1 MSVSKMWSML
11 DELSSVLPWA
21 NCWRRDGY
29 WRTRLQATT
38 RQSASVVIVVDC
50 VRSNWNHITCCF
62 WLCSRLVMLDAK
74 ADLPTPGDPLI
85 QITLWLSVFLISVSI
100 FFKMSRRVPSIH
112 GSQRGSL
119 FSPRALTKSSSSFCS
134 VLAFAVPGIN
144 LLFNK
149 YYARITD
156 SPPWRFAIPASPD
169 FTSSTMA
176 SDTTNQTSW
185 TIKGDTSTRPCL
197 TRMSIVSSTINFLL
211 KLSSLPRSSTAL
223 SFSAATKMYWPSTDE
238 SGKNLSH
245 IILTY
250 VSNFRATPEWN
261 LSLLPLGSKTH
272 LLSGAVRPSLEL
284 PEVCGAGPPEFECPL
299 QGFSLIHKILL
310 GSWDA
315 TNFISCTI
323 RIENRG
329 KPTWYAASM
338 QESTIFAIGFN
349 CFKSNNSH
357 PCFSRMIYRTDNISN
372 FNTHFYTIT
381 CRSKTIQNGL
391 ELVQVV
397 HRALGL
403 CMQHFQVTIMS
414 L

>member
-1 MSVSKMWSML
+1 
-11 DELSSVLPWA
+11 
-21 NCWRRDGY
+21 
-29 WRTRLQATT
+29 
-38 RQSASVVIVVDC
+38 
-50 VRSNWNHITCCF
+50 
-62 WLCSRLVMLDAK
+62 
-74 ADLPTPGDPLI
+74 
-85 QITLWLSVFLISVSI
+85 
-100 FFKMSRRVPSIH
+100 
-112 GSQRGSL
+112 
-119 FSPRALTKSSSSFCS
+119 
-134 VLAFAVPGIN
+134 
-144 LLFNK
+144 
-149 YYARITD
+149 
-156 SPPWRFAIPASPD
+156 
-169 FTSSTMA
+169 MA

-197 TRMSIVSSTINFLL
+197 TRMSIVSSTINLLL
-211 KLSSLPRSSTAL
+211 KLSSLPRSSTSL
-223 SFSAATKMYWPSTDE
+223 SFSAATKMYWPGTDE

-414 L
+414 LWLILSRESSCRKQSSTYLSDDPELQSWNYLNEIYLEVGWGTVSISEAIEEKINLHFVVFCDSETRCFQRSSNLMLTWPKRSPSEARPNVKNFLRRDSLYISISRLFPSLKRLHRINM